1 MTQRGSA
8 GADYLAVIAAV
19 GIMFAGLLVMRPQ
32 RVGPKS
38 PVDVIPP
45 IVRLLGHPVRNLE
58 PRPVAPR
65 PPPIKRPTPPR
76 PRTAGR
82 QPGADPAL
90 VLLPEWWRR
99 AP

>member
-8 GADYLAVIAAV
+8 GADYIAVIAVV
-19 GIMFAGLLVMRPQ
+19 GIVFAGLLAMRPQ

-45 IVRLLGHPVRNLE
+45 IIRLLGHPVQKLE
-58 PRPVAPR
+58 PRPAGPR
-65 PPPIKRPTPPR
+65 PPTKRPGPPR
-76 PRTAGR
+76 KRATRRPKSN
-82 QPGADPAL
+82 PAV